1 MASTLAP
8 LAAVWAYSCLVASPA
23 LVFSTTSPYPGG
35 EATACVLVW
44 PDGDPSISL
53 MDHVYQVPPG
63 GAIKCRAANDPSVV
77 TIMEKAPRLV
87 G

>member
-1 MASTLAP
+1 M
-8 LAAVWAYSCLVASPA
+8 WAYSCLVASPA

-53 MDHVYQVPPG
+53 MDHVYQVPAG
-63 GAIKCRAANDPSVV
+63 EAVTCRAANDPSVV